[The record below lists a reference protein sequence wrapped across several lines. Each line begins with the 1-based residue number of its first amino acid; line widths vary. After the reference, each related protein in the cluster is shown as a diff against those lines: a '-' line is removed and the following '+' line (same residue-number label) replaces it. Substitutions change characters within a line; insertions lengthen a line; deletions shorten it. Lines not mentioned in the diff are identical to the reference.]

1 MQFSLVDYSH
11 EDEVSSDDNSKVLA
25 SGFPGAGLQSSFAG
39 FAENVQSMV
48 MDSKKYASTGGWGF
62 ADLRTASP
70 AKTLHKTCFPCRQ
83 PARDRACVFAS
94 YAPTP

>member
-11 EDEVSSDDNSKVLA
+11 EVSSDDNNKVLA

-48 MDSKKYASTGGWGF
+48 KDPHAAESEGRHALDFGITMVSS
-62 ADLRTASP
+62 
-70 AKTLHKTCFPCRQ
+70 HV
-83 PARDRACVFAS
+83 PARALMLVLSWAGSCGS
-94 YAPTP
+94 